1 MPVLRNIKH
10 ERLVNQI
17 AAGSTPAEAYKAAGF
32 QGMNAAKNAS
42 EILNR
47 PEVAARL
54 KELTARIEK
63 RSTKKAV
70 AAVALSK
77 ELALRKLMENA
88 ARGEKVKGGSSVV
101 NRSWELI
108 AKLMGYFPEDGN
120 GKPLNLDDLTGD
132 QLRKLLGDEAP
143 PKPEILQ

>member
-10 ERLVNQI
+10 ERLVNNVV
-17 AAGSTPAEAYKAAGF
+17 AGMTPSEAYKSAGF
-32 QGMNAAKNAS
+32 RGKDSAKLSS

-47 PEVAARL
+47 PEVASRM

-77 ELALRKLMENA
+77 ELVLRKLMENV

-101 NRSWELI
+101 NRALELI
-108 AKLMGYFPEDGN
+108 GKHPGMFGEEQ
-120 GKPLNLDDLTGD
+120 KPLSVEDLTIEQIEQMLAD
-132 QLRKLLGDEAP
+132 AAKETVH
-143 PKPEILQ
+143 

>member
-10 ERLVNQI
+10 ERLVNHV
-17 AAGSTPAEAYKAAGF
+17 AAGMTPPEAYKAADFKGI
-32 QGMNAAKNAS
+32 NAAKNAS

-70 AAVALSK
+70 AAVALTK
-77 ELALRKLMENA
+77 ELVLRKLMENA
-88 ARGEKVKGGSSVV
+88 ERAEAVKGGSNVV
-101 NRSWELI
+101 TRCWELI
-108 AKLMGYFPEDGN
+108 GKHLGMWQDKPER
-120 GKPLNLDDLTGD
+120 PLTADDLTIE
-132 QLRKLLGDEAP
+132 QLE
-143 PKPEILQ
+143 EILMGAPKDEQVQ

>member
-10 ERLVNQI
+10 ERLVNQV
-17 AAGSTPAEAYKAAGF
+17 AGGMTPAEAYKASGF
-32 QGMNAAKNAS
+32 KGKNAAKNSS

-70 AAVALSK
+70 AAVALTK
-77 ELALRKLMENA
+77 ELVLRKLMENA
-88 ARGEKVKGGSSVV
+88 ERAEAVKGGSNVV
-101 NRSWELI
+101 TRCWELI
-108 AKLMGYFPEDGN
+108 GKHLGMWQEGEQ
-120 GKPLNLDDLTGD
+120 KPLTADDLTIE
-132 QLRKLLGDEAP
+132 QLE
-143 PKPEILQ
+143 EILESAPKAPVQ